1 MKNKLQQHFPMI
13 QDRNEILTT
22 IFVQS
27 NLSEIF
33 NTWSTEQQNEF
44 LDCCTGVKGIKLL
57 YDSFF
62 KEILNPE
69 SVPERMEELLSLIL
83 NRKVKILNVL
93 PNDSTR
99 IADES
104 SLLIMDI
111 VVELEDG
118 SIANVEIQR
127 IGYNFPGQRSACY
140 SADLLLRQYKRVKGE
155 QQKKFSYRNIK
166 KVYTIILFEKSTHE
180 FHQFPDIFI
189 HHSKQKTDT
198 GLQIELLQE
207 YTFICLDIF
216 KEIHQNKPVNTK
228 LEAWL
233 AFLCMDEPEK
243 ILELIERYSEFQTM
257 YEEVYTMCQNVEKV
271 MNMFSKELQ
280 ELDRNTVQ
288 YMIDEMQDTINDQK
302 NTITEQENTIT
313 EQENRIT
320 KQENALTKQEST
332 ITMQQGIIDATK
344 KQLENVQLAYA
355 RELLKSGTDFS
366 VISQSTGLSIDVI
379 KKL

>member
-13 QDRNEILTT
+13 QDRNEILAT
-22 IFVQS
+22 ISSQL
-27 NLSEIF
+27 NLSDIF
-33 NTWSTEQQNEF
+33 NAWSAEQQNEF

-83 NRKVKILNVL
+83 NQKVKILNVL

-140 SADLLLRQYKRVKGE
+140 SADLLLRQYKRVKSE
-155 QQKKFSYRNIK
+155 QKKKFSYRDIK
-166 KVYTIILFEKSTHE
+166 KVYTIILFEKSTQE
-180 FHQFPDIFI
+180 FHQFPNIFI

-313 EQENRIT
+313 
-320 KQENALTKQEST
+320 KQENALTKQETT
-332 ITMQQGIIDATK
+332 ITMQQGIIDTTK
-344 KQLENVQLAYA
+344 KQLENVQLACA
-355 RELLKSGTDFS
+355 LELLKSGKDFS
-366 VISQSTGLSIDVI
+366 VIAQSTGLSIDVI
-379 KKL
+379 KKI

>member
-13 QDRNEILTT
+13 QDRNEILAT
-22 IFVQS
+22 ISSQL
-27 NLSEIF
+27 NLSDIF
-33 NTWSTEQQNEF
+33 NAWSAEQQNEF

-83 NRKVKILNVL
+83 NQKVKILNVL

-140 SADLLLRQYKRVKGE
+140 SADLLLRQYKRVKSE
-155 QQKKFSYRNIK
+155 QKKKFSYRDIK
-166 KVYTIILFEKSTHE
+166 KVYTIILFEKSTQE
-180 FHQFPDIFI
+180 FHQFSNLFI

-288 YMIDEMQDTINDQK
+288 YMIDEMQDTIKDQK

-313 EQENRIT
+313 
-320 KQENALTKQEST
+320 KQENALTKQETT
-332 ITMQQGIIDATK
+332 ITMQQGIIDTTK
-344 KQLENVQLAYA
+344 KQLENVQLACA
-355 RELLKSGTDFS
+355 LELLKSGKDFS
-366 VISQSTGLSIDVI
+366 VIAQSTGLSIDVI
-379 KKL
+379 KKI

>member
-118 SIANVEIQR
+118 SIANVEIQC

-216 KEIHQNKPVNTK
+216 REIYQYKPINTK

-233 AFLCMDEPEK
+233 TFLCVDEPEK
-243 ILELIERYSEFQTM
+243 ILELIEQYPEFQTM

-313 EQENRIT
+313 
-320 KQENALTKQEST
+320 KQENALTKQETT
-332 ITMQQGIIDATK
+332 ITMQQGIIDTTK
-344 KQLENVQLAYA
+344 KQLENVQLACA
-355 RELLKSGTDFS
+355 LELLKSGKDFS
-366 VISQSTGLSIDVI
+366 VIAQSTGLSIDVI
-379 KKL
+379 KKI